1 MTNDILLDIKGLKTW
16 FELDE
21 GTVRAVDGVDFTV
34 PRRQTIGV
42 VGESGCGKSVTAFS
56 ILQLVAN
63 PGRII
68 EGQILLYP
76 LENNDPSPS
85 AFGGAI
91 DIAALPP
98 NSEELR
104 QIRGGDIAM
113 IFQEPMTSLSM
124 MYTVGF
130 QMTEAI
136 RLHMEVDK
144 EEARARAI
152 EMLHLVGIPQADQR
166 FDAYPFELSGGMR
179 QRVMIAMALSCNPM
193 LLIADEP
200 TTALD
205 VTTQAQILELMQSLQ
220 EELGMAIMLITHD
233 LGVVAEMCSEV
244 VVMYLGEVVEQAD
257 VDTIFHNPK
266 HPYTQALLQSIPRL
280 GHSHEGRLN
289 PIIGSVPD
297 PYHRPAGCP
306 FHPRCTHFMPGRC
319 DTVHPEITALDT
331 RHTVRCLL
339 YEEDGAVI
347 A

>member
-16 FELDE
+16 FEMDE
-21 GTVRAVDGVDFTV
+21 GTVKAVDGVDFTV
-34 PRRQTIGV
+34 PRNQTIGI

-56 ILQLVAN
+56 ILQLVTS

-68 EGQILLYP
+68 AGQIQLYP
-76 LENNDPSPS
+76 LPHDTAADSFTE
-85 AFGGAI
+85 AI
-91 DIAALPP
+91 DIAALAPD
-98 NSEELR
+98 SEELR

-136 RLHMEVDK
+136 RLHMEIDK
-144 EEARARAI
+144 DEARARAI
-152 EMLHLVGIPQADQR
+152 EMLRLVGIPQADQR

-205 VTTQAQILELMQSLQ
+205 VTTQAQILELMQRLQ
-220 EELGMAIMLITHD
+220 AELGMAIMLITHD
-233 LGVVAEMCSEV
+233 LGVVAEMCNEV

-280 GHSHEGRLN
+280 GHSQEGRLN
-289 PIIGSVPD
+289 PIVGSVPD

-306 FHPRCTHFMPGRC
+306 FHPRCQHFMPGRC
-319 DTVHPEITALDT
+319 DTEHPELTALDT

-339 YEEDGAVI
+339 YEEETAS